1 MKCDLCN
8 LETTDGELLCHSCAT
23 MIPPFALDPPTCGTE
38 LALAL
43 AVELAPYLVGD

>member
-8 LETTDGELLCHSCAT
+8 CNQADAGMLCAT
-23 MIPPFALDPPTCGTE
+23 CADMIPPYALNPPAPGTE

-43 AVELAPYLVGD
+43 AVELAPYLAGE